1 MRQRPPKN
9 ESRRNRKKIMKTL
22 TLLAVTSLLATGT
35 SFAADVLHSPR
46 GLANVT
52 RTVPGVTDDNLYR
65 GPFYKHRGDLA
76 APTMV
81 ASDGIK
87 DFDYVHNAPMV
98 AASPRALATF
108 PDLAKTALIS
118 GDTVACVCDVR

>member
-1 MRQRPPKN
+1 
-9 ESRRNRKKIMKTL
+9 MKTL
-22 TLLAVTSLLATGT
+22 TLLAASILLAGTG
-35 SFAADVLHSPR
+35 FAADVIQSPR

-52 RTVPGVTDDNLYR
+52 RTVPGVTEDMLNRGSLYV
-65 GPFYKHRGDLA
+65 HRGDLA

-81 ASDGIK
+81 ASGGIK

-108 PDLAKTALIS
+108 PDLAKFAATS
-118 GDTVACVCDVR
+118 GNTFACVCDVR